1 MKLNSENIEAYLLQ
15 YAENELDEAT
25 RAEVEAF
32 LAENPEYRE
41 LLEAY
46 DPDFRLPVPPTP
58 AYPNK
63 KALQKPVPM
72 PMWWINTRRAAAIVL
87 LLLVSAAV
95 WRFFAS
101 QRNGKQPYVA
111 GNDIGII
118 DTTGNLPVIPNKV
131 TPSVG
136 TAKGLETVAADQ
148 SKHRQKEPET
158 AGMEIPSEKPET
170 ISPILAETMSEP
182 DTATAEQPT
191 HTTTEPDFIYTN
203 KLVWYEPEEADPV
216 REEADT
222 VRFRLLNR
230 LWKNN
235 TTPEQQENVK
245 KMLESGLENYQKIKN
260 LSQKIFL
267 AVNQ

>member
-41 LLEAY
+41 MLEAY

-63 KALQKPVPM
+63 KALQKTVPM
-72 PMWWINTRRAAAIVL
+72 PVWWINTRRAAAIVL

-95 WRFFAS
+95 WRFAG

-111 GNDIGII
+111 GNSTVII
-118 DTTGNLPVIPNKV
+118 DTTGKLPVPPV
-131 TPSVG
+131 QETPSLRTSTG
-136 TAKGLETVAADQ
+136 SETVAANHA
-148 SKHRQKEPET
+148 KPHQKEAETAGTDIPAVEPET
-158 AGMEIPSEKPET
+158 A
-170 ISPILAETMSEP
+170 SPILAETMSEH
-182 DTATAEQPT
+182 DIATVEQPT
-191 HTTTEPDFIYTN
+191 NATTEPKFIYTD
-203 KLVWYEPEEADPV
+203 KMVWFEPEATDSV

-222 VRFRLLNR
+222 VRFRLLHR

-235 TTPEQQENVK
+235 TTPEQQENAK
-245 KMLESGLENYQKIKN
+245 KLLESGIENYQKIKN